1 MDMTNAP
8 SDSSA
13 HPALVVK
20 IGGSV
25 LGSQDTS
32 LEDLVELQRRGQ
44 IPVVVH
50 GGGPVISRWM
60 ERQNLTP
67 NFVRGLRVTDA
78 PSMEI
83 VAATLGGLVNK
94 ELVSTIHR
102 LGGRALGISG
112 VDGSM
117 LEAEVLDPEL
127 GLVGRIT
134 RVDPAPILSVLA
146 AGYIPMIA
154 PVAIHA
160 IDGSEWSAALLNING
175 DTAAGEI
182 ARALQAESLVFLT
195 DVEGVMD
202 SEGRVLERLTSAEV
216 QELMQNGAVSGGMV
230 PKVEACLRSLDGVGT
245 ARIVDGRR
253 SRALLD
259 LVEGAASGTRIDK
272 GDV

>member
-1 MDMTNAP
+1 MDMTH
-8 SDSSA
+8 SLLDSTA
-13 HPALVVK
+13 RPALVVK

-32 LEDLVELQRRGQ
+32 LEDLVELQLRGQ

-60 ERQNLTP
+60 ERQGATP
-67 NFVRGLRVTDA
+67 SFVRGLRVTDA
-78 PSMEI
+78 SSMEV

-94 ELVSTIHR
+94 ELVATVHR
-102 LGGRALGISG
+102 LGGTALGISG
-112 VDGSM
+112 VDGAM

-134 RVDPAPILSVLA
+134 RVNPAPIRHVVA
-146 AGYIPMIA
+146 AGFIPLIA
-154 PVAIHA
+154 PLAIHA
-160 IDGSEWSAALLNING
+160 VDGSEHSAALLNVNG

-182 ARALQAESLVFLT
+182 ARALQATELVFLT

-202 SEGRVLERLTSAEV
+202 SDGRVLERLTAAEA
-216 QELMQNGAVSGGMV
+216 EALMGSGAISGGMV
-230 PKVEACLRSLDGVGT
+230 PKVEACLRSLGAVSV
-245 ARIVDGRR
+245 ARIVDGRK

-259 LVEGAASGTRIDK
+259 LVEGRTLGTRIDR

>member
-8 SDSSA
+8 SDSTA

-102 LGGRALGISG
+102 LGGKALGISG
-112 VDGSM
+112 VDGTQCWRPKC
-117 LEAEVLDPEL
+117 LTREL

-134 RVDPAPILSVLA
+134 RVDPAPIRLA
-146 AGYIPMIA
+146 SWRPATYP
-154 PVAIHA
+154 
-160 IDGSEWSAALLNING
+160 
-175 DTAAGEI
+175 
-182 ARALQAESLVFLT
+182 
-195 DVEGVMD
+195 
-202 SEGRVLERLTSAEV
+202 
-216 QELMQNGAVSGGMV
+216 
-230 PKVEACLRSLDGVGT
+230 
-245 ARIVDGRR
+245 
-253 SRALLD
+253 
-259 LVEGAASGTRIDK
+259 
-272 GDV
+272 

>member
-1 MDMTNAP
+1 MDMTHAP
-8 SDSSA
+8 SDSTA

-25 LGSQDTS
+25 LGSQDTT

-44 IPVVVH
+44 TPVVVH

-60 ERQNLTP
+60 ERQSLTP

-94 ELVSTIHR
+94 ELVSTVHR

-112 VDGSM
+112 VDGAM
-117 LEAEVLDPEL
+117 LEAEILDPEL

-134 RVDPAPILSVLA
+134 RVDSAPIRSVLA

-160 IDGSEWSAALLNING
+160 VDGSERSAALLNING

-202 SEGRVLERLTSAEV
+202 SNGRVLERLTAAEV
-216 QELMQNGAVSGGMV
+216 QELMGNGAVSGGMV
-230 PKVEACLRSLDGVGT
+230 PKVEACLRSLDGVAS

-259 LVEGAASGTRIDK
+259 LVEGQASGTRIDK